1 MAAWYGG
8 EQGGRA
14 IADVLNGSY
23 NPGGR
28 LPVTFYTSVGEL
40 PAFTDY
46 AMKGRTYRY
55 FTGTPEYPFVYGLS
69 YTNFRYSAPTVSRR
83 GSSTPL
89 CNTASTSSP
98 PTRR

>member
-1 MAAWYGG
+1 IQLPSPQRALLDALEATGKPVIIVLQSGSAVPLGKEGTRARAIVQAWYGG

-14 IADVLNGSY
+14 IADVLSGSY

-55 FTGTPEYPFVYGLS
+55 F
-69 YTNFRYSAPTVSRR
+69 
-83 GSSTPL
+83 
-89 CNTASTSSP
+89 
-98 PTRR
+98 